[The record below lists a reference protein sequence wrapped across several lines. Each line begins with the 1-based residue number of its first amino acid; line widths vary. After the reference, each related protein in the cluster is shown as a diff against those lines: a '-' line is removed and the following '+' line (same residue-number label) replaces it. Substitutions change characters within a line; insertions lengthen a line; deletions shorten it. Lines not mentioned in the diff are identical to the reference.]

1 MIRWDTRSTGS
12 KAAHELKAHKS
23 EINAVSFAPSSEWIL
38 LTGSADN
45 VSFVHQMRR
54 QSKLIKQT
62 VALWDIRKLS
72 TKLHSFESHAG
83 PVTQV
88 SWSPHL
94 ATHFASASEDRRIH
108 IWNLDQIGAE
118 QTPDD
123 AEDGPP
129 ELMFVHGGH
138 TSKPSDMSWSP
149 AAKWHLAST
158 AEDNVLQVW
167 EPSRHLRAE
176 GGDVD
181 PMELE

>member
-1 MIRWDTRSTGS
+1 VI
-12 KAAHELKAHKS
+12 
-23 EINAVSFAPSSEWIL
+23 V
-38 LTGSADN
+38 AD
-45 VSFVHQMRR
+45 
-54 QSKLIKQT
+54 IQT
-62 VALWDIRKLS
+62 VALWDIRKIS
-72 TKLHSFESHAG
+72 SKLHSFESHSA

-88 SWSPHL
+88 AWSPHL
-94 ATHFASASEDRRIH
+94 GTHFASASEDRRIH

-138 TSKPSDMSWSP
+138 TSKPSDMSWSS

-176 GGDVD
+176 GEDVD

>member
-1 MIRWDTRSTGS
+1 M
-12 KAAHELKAHKS
+12 
-23 EINAVSFAPSSEWIL
+23 
-38 LTGSADN
+38 AD
-45 VSFVHQMRR
+45 R
-54 QSKLIKQT
+54 QT

-72 TKLHSFESHAG
+72 TKLHSFESHAA

-88 SWSPHL
+88 AWSPHL
-94 ATHFASASEDRRIH
+94 PTHFASASEDRRIH
-108 IWNLDQIGAE
+108 IWNLDMIGAE

-176 GGDVD
+176 GEDVD